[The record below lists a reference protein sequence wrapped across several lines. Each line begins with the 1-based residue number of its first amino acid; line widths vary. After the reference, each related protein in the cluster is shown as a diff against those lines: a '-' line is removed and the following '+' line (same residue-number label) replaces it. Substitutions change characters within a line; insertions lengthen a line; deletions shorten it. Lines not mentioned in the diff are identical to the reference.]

1 MARSCLRAGG
11 DSPSVQIWLLLAQDE
26 SDILL
31 RKMTADIAPD
41 SLLIAAI
48 AVAVRNLDRTAGND

>member
-1 MARSCLRAGG
+1 
-11 DSPSVQIWLLLAQDE
+11 VQIWLLLAQDE

-41 SLLIAAI
+41 GLLIAAI